1 MDISME
7 HAAHSP
13 NGAGHEQSEVSVRVI
28 VVSLAVLLIGALMVC
43 FLVVG
48 IFQYFHHENQV
59 DQIVKNTQQQIPPE
73 PRVEEHPW
81 EQLVT
86 VRAREDHVLNTYAWV
101 DQQNGVVRVP
111 INQAIDMLAKQGV
124 QSHDY
129 MADMQAGRK
138 PPAPKPEATKT
149 EGPRN
154 GK

>member
-1 MDISME
+1 MDTNME

-28 VVSLAVLLIGALMVC
+28 IVSLAVLLIGALMVC

-48 IFQYFHHENQV
+48 IFQYFHHENRV

-73 PRVEEHPW
+73 PRVEEHPA

-86 VRAREDHVLNTYAWV
+86 IRARENHVLTTFAWV
-101 DQQNGVVRVP
+101 DQKNGVVRVP
-111 INQAIDMLAKQGV
+111 INQAIDMLVKQGV
-124 QSHDY
+124 ESHDY
-129 MADMQAGRK
+129 MADIQAGRK
-138 PPAPKPEATKT
+138 PPAAKA
-149 EGPRN
+149 EGPKN

>member
-1 MDISME
+1 MDTNME

-28 VVSLAVLLIGALMVC
+28 IVSLAVLLIGALMVC

-73 PRVEEHPW
+73 PRVEEHPA

-86 VRAREDHVLNTYAWV
+86 IRARENHVLTTFAWV
-101 DQQNGVVRVP
+101 DQKNGVVRVP
-111 INQAIDMLAKQGV
+111 ISQAIDMLVKQGV

-129 MADMQAGRK
+129 MADIQAGRK
-138 PPAPKPEATKT
+138 PPSAKPE
-149 EGPRN
+149 GPKN

>member
-1 MDISME
+1 MDTNME

-28 VVSLAVLLIGALMVC
+28 IVSLAVLLLGALMVC

-73 PRVEEHPW
+73 PRVEEHPA

-86 VRAREDHVLNTYAWV
+86 IRARENHVLTTYAWV
-101 DQQNGVVRVP
+101 DQKNGVVRVP
-111 INQAIDMLAKQGV
+111 IAQAIDMLAKQGV

-129 MADMQAGRK
+129 MADIQAGRK
-138 PPAPKPEATKT
+138 PPAAKPE
-149 EGPRN
+149 GPKN